1 MRLIKVKNTCDCCD
15 YYIVSKQVKI
25 NPHGPQIDSNLIYM
39 CEKCELKYEN
49 RDKWGEWL
57 NAVKGLHESTHKN
70 LS

>member
-1 MRLIKVKNTCDCCD
+1 MQLIKVKNTCDCCD

-25 NPHGPQIDSNLIYM
+25 NHYGPHIESNLMYM

-57 NAVKGLHESTHKN
+57 KAVQTLNTT
-70 LS
+70 L